1 MRCRACWPCRSS
13 RATRTTSPGCIDSTQ
28 ARRLSASSCQRGRNH
43 YDTITPTRGA
53 FGSVPTTRRSDATH
67 EPSPRY
73 SLLGLLGAT
82 ALVAVP
88 LTQVAQASA
97 SGTYENSVY
106 ANTNVQRAKY
116 DRVSLKGAKCLDR
129 FAERQAAKMA
139 AEQRMYHQ
147 QLGPIL
153 KACKLSM
160 VGENVA
166 YGYPNGKAA
175 VSAWMKSPGHKAN
188 ILNKNYR
195 LIAVG
200 AAQDKDGRWYVA
212 QVFGRSA

>member
-1 MRCRACWPCRSS
+1 MPRMNRVRAI
-13 RATRTTSPGCIDSTQ
+13 A
-28 ARRLSASSCQRGRNH
+28 A
-43 YDTITPTRGA
+43 
-53 FGSVPTTRRSDATH
+53 
-67 EPSPRY
+67 
-73 SLLGLLGAT
+73 GLLGAT
-82 ALVAVP
+82 ALVAIP
-88 LTQVAQASA
+88 LTQVAQASP

-116 DRVSLKGAKCLDR
+116 DRVKLKGAKCLDK

-139 AEQRMYHQ
+139 DEQRMYHQ

-153 KACKLSM
+153 QACRLSM

-166 YGYPNGKAA
+166 YGYPNGRAA
-175 VSAWMKSPGHKAN
+175 VTAWMNSSGHRAN
-188 ILNKNYR
+188 ILNKRYR

-200 AAQDKDGRWYVA
+200 AARDDDGRWYVA

>member
-1 MRCRACWPCRSS
+1 MPRMNRVRAI
-13 RATRTTSPGCIDSTQ
+13 A
-28 ARRLSASSCQRGRNH
+28 A
-43 YDTITPTRGA
+43 
-53 FGSVPTTRRSDATH
+53 
-67 EPSPRY
+67 
-73 SLLGLLGAT
+73 GLLGAT
-82 ALVAVP
+82 ALVAIP

-116 DRVSLKGAKCLDR
+116 DRVKLKGAKCLDR

-139 AEQRMYHQ
+139 DEQKMYHQ

-188 ILNKNYR
+188 IVNKGYR

-200 AAQDKDGRWYVA
+200 AAQDEDGRWYVA

>member
-1 MRCRACWPCRSS
+1 MPRFRRV
-13 RATRTTSPGCIDSTQ
+13 RT
-28 ARRLSASSCQRGRNH
+28 L
-43 YDTITPTRGA
+43 
-53 FGSVPTTRRSDATH
+53 V
-67 EPSPRY
+67 
-73 SLLGLLGAT
+73 LGLLGAT

-88 LTQVAQASA
+88 FTQVAEASPNQR
-97 SGTYENSVY
+97 YENAVY
-106 ANTNVQRAKY
+106 DAANLQRKNN
-116 DRVSLKGAKCLDR
+116 DRVWLKGSKCLDQ

-139 AEQRMYHQ
+139 NERRMYHQ

-153 KACKLSM
+153 KACKLST

-188 ILNKNYR
+188 ILNKDYR

-200 AAQDKDGRWYVA
+200 AAQDEDGRWYVA

>member
-1 MRCRACWPCRSS
+1 MNRV
-13 RATRTTSPGCIDSTQ
+13 RAT
-28 ARRLSASSCQRGRNH
+28 AA
-43 YDTITPTRGA
+43 
-53 FGSVPTTRRSDATH
+53 
-67 EPSPRY
+67 
-73 SLLGLLGAT
+73 GLLGAT
-82 ALVAVP
+82 ALVAIP
-88 LTQVAQASA
+88 LTQIAQASA

-116 DRVSLKGAKCLDR
+116 DRVKLNGARCLDT

-139 AEQRMYHQ
+139 KEQRMYHQ

-153 KACKLSM
+153 ETCRLSM

-166 YGYPNGKAA
+166 YGYASGKAA
-175 VSAWMKSPGHKAN
+175 VSAWMGSPGHKAN

-200 AAQDKDGRWYVA
+200 AAQDEDGRWYVA

>member
-1 MRCRACWPCRSS
+1 MPRVNRV
-13 RATRTTSPGCIDSTQ
+13 RATI
-28 ARRLSASSCQRGRNH
+28 A
-43 YDTITPTRGA
+43 
-53 FGSVPTTRRSDATH
+53 
-67 EPSPRY
+67 
-73 SLLGLLGAT
+73 GLLGAT

-116 DRVSLKGAKCLDR
+116 DRVKLKGAKCLDT

-139 AEQRMYHQ
+139 AERKMYHQ
-147 QLGPIL
+147 KLGPIL
-153 KACKLSM
+153 EACKLSM

-166 YGYPNGKAA
+166 YGYSNGKSA
-175 VSAWMKSPGHKAN
+175 VNAWMNSSGHKAN
-188 ILNKNYR
+188 ILNKDYR

>member
-1 MRCRACWPCRSS
+1 MPCVLVLPVEQGNPDYLAWVVSS
-13 RATRTTSPGCIDSTQ
+13 TGA
-28 ARRLSASSCQRGRNH
+28 ARLSASSCQRGGNH

-67 EPSPRY
+67 EPSPR
-73 SLLGLLGAT
+73 T
-82 ALVAVP
+82 APWACSAPPPSSPYP

-106 ANTNVQRAKY
+106 ANTNIQRAKN
-116 DRVSLKGAKCLDR
+116 DRVKLKGAKCLDK

-139 AEQRMYHQ
+139 DERRMYHQ

-153 KACKLSM
+153 KACNLST

-166 YGYPNGKAA
+166 YGYSNGKAA

-188 ILNKNYR
+188 ILNTDYR

>member
-1 MRCRACWPCRSS
+1 MPRMNRVRAI
-13 RATRTTSPGCIDSTQ
+13 A
-28 ARRLSASSCQRGRNH
+28 A
-43 YDTITPTRGA
+43 
-53 FGSVPTTRRSDATH
+53 
-67 EPSPRY
+67 
-73 SLLGLLGAT
+73 GLLGAT
-82 ALVAVP
+82 ALVAIP

-116 DRVSLKGAKCLDR
+116 DRVKLNGAKCLDT

-139 AEQRMYHQ
+139 KEQRMYHQ

-153 KACKLSM
+153 TTCKLSM

-166 YGYPNGKAA
+166 YGYANGKAA
-175 VSAWMKSPGHKAN
+175 VSAWMRSPGHKAN

-200 AAQDKDGRWYVA
+200 AAQDEDGRWYVA